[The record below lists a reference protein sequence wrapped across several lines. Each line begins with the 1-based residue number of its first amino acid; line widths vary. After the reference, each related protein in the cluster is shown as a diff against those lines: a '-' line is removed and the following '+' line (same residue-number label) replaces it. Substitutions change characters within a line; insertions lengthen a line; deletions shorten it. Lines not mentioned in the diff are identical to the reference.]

1 MPKAL
6 YKETAEDPLGA
17 KLYLTSYR
25 VLRHAEQSLAEYDL
39 TFHSYLALFYIE
51 KIPRVSIKELC
62 EYLDVSQSIISRT
75 VQNLHTKNLLKRAV
89 SSDKRKSELALTT
102 DGRKK
107 LRRASGKLNELSFL
121 MRHQPDFRIADID
134 LQLTRIQK
142 VVSVAKSR
150 PLLRNDSSSAGGE
163 SVIVRFSKKLSHSSS

>member
-1 MPKAL
+1 MSKAL

-25 VLRHAEQSLAEYDL
+25 VIRHAEQSLAEFDL
-39 TFHSYLALFYIE
+39 TFHSYLALYYVD
-51 KIPRVSIKELC
+51 KIPRISIKELC

-75 VQNLHTKNLLKRAV
+75 VHNLHTKGLIKRAT
-89 SSDKRKSELALTT
+89 SSDKRKSELALTAEA
-102 DGRKK
+102 RKK

-134 LQLTRIQK
+134 FQLARISKTVQ
-142 VVSVAKSR
+142 VAKDR
-150 PLLRNDSSSAGGE
+150 PLLRSESSNEVGE
-163 SVIVRFSKKLSHSSS
+163 SVMVRLSKKLSNTS